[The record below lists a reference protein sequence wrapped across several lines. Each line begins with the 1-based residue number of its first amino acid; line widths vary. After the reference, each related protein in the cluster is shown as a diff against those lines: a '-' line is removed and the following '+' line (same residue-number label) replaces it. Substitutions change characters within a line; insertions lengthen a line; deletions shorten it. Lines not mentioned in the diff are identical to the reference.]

1 MNHQFFLSFFL
12 VAIPAAKSFVV
23 APVREL
29 NTALDLFDK
38 VFEEEG
44 PLGKGITVGKVQ
56 VALLA
61 DDRGKDSIFGLLES
75 NARWVEGDD
84 EASSLADLS
93 HEVCLSLLRKRDSW
107 TAAASTSK
115 WFSAKDYGKA
125 ESLFNDWS
133 NAEAA
138 KFEKEYIP
146 DVVPD
151 DAGATIVVVSVVIE
165 IEGDETSF
173 EGAGFSMSGTQQV
186 LNSIASNCIV
196 DGGDV
201 TNAVEVFWTPSDP
214 KEILT
219 SRDVIVDF
227 PELIDL

>member
-1 MNHQFFLSFFL
+1 MHRLFLFL
-12 VAIPAAKSFVV
+12 VALPAAYSFVV
-23 APVREL
+23 SPTRPTSSHQSAL
-29 NTALDLFDK
+29 NLFDK

-75 NARWVEGDD
+75 NARWIEGDD
-84 EASSLADLS
+84 EASSLADLA
-93 HEVCLSLLRKRDSW
+93 HDVCLSLLRKRDSW
-107 TAAASTSK
+107 TGAASTSK

-133 NAEAA
+133 NAEAS

-151 DAGATIVVVSVVIE
+151 DAGATVVVVSVVIE
-165 IEGDETSF
+165 IEGDETKYVCCF
-173 EGAGFSMSGTQQV
+173 LICCLV
-186 LNSIASNCIV
+186 L
-196 DGGDV
+196 
-201 TNAVEVFWTPSDP
+201 TPWSVC
-214 KEILT
+214 
-219 SRDVIVDF
+219 SRTALRALDSQCQARSKC
-227 PELIDL
+227 